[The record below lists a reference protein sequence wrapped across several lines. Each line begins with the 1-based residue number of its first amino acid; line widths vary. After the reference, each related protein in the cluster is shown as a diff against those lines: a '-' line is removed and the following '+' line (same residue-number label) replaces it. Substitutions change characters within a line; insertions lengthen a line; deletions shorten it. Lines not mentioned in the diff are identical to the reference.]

1 MVKRI
6 FFFVLI
12 SVLCLSAAGLFY
24 FFSGDDGVSDKQYR
38 DAFRRNYKIFAVD
51 IPKDISFA
59 GEAVPLDVFYVRES
73 LDRELLVNTYWH
85 NKTVLL
91 FKRANRWFPVIEPI
105 LSEYGIPDDFKYLAV
120 IESGL
125 SNAVSPSGA
134 VGFWQFLKGTAKDY
148 GLEVDKDVDE
158 RYHVQKSTE
167 AACRY
172 FRDSYEKFGDW
183 TLVAAAYNAGKR
195 RITESLEEQA
205 ENSYYDLLLSE
216 ETGRY
221 VFRILALKTIFDNPT
236 QYGFFLREKD
246 FYPPIPVKTVK
257 VDKDIKDFVAFA
269 KEHDISYKVLKM
281 FNPWLRD
288 KKLNVKRGKTYLISI
303 PEDDYTNYEG
313 LIDDMSGDPIVF
325 RDTLNFEEL

>member
-51 IPKDISFA
+51 IPKEISFS
-59 GEAVPLDVFYVRES
+59 GESVPLNVFYVRES

-91 FKRANRWFPVIEPI
+91 FKRAHRWFPVIEPI

-172 FRDSYEKFGDW
+172 FRDSYQKFGDW

-205 ENSYYDLLLSE
+205 EDSYYDLLLSE

-257 VDKDIKDFVAFA
+257 VDKDIKNFVAFA

-303 PEDDYTNYEG
+303 PEDDYTNYED